1 MPPDERNTS
10 DEHAILPFV
19 GLNNWLRTRRT
30 LAVVRPIA
38 PVFDQSYNRFLPVSQ
53 PVSTGIPSRVSP
65 VSQSGFTGVSTGYQR
80 LLHVLKQFL
89 NLRTILILGHHRVP
103 CPNIRPGICPRG
115 FRRPADLAPELDT

>member
-53 PVSTGIPSRVSP
+53 PVSTGIPAGFHRCPSRALP
-65 VSQSGFTGVSTGYQR
+65 VSQ
-80 LLHVLKQFL
+80 
-89 NLRTILILGHHRVP
+89 
-103 CPNIRPGICPRG
+103 
-115 FRRPADLAPELDT
+115 LDTNGYYMS

>member
-38 PVFDQSYNRFLPVSQ
+38 PIFDQSYNRFLPVSQ

-65 VSQSGFTGVSTGYQR
+65 VYPVGFHRYPSRALPVSQ
-80 LLHVLKQFL
+80 
-89 NLRTILILGHHRVP
+89 
-103 CPNIRPGICPRG
+103 
-115 FRRPADLAPELDT
+115 LDTNGYYMS